1 MSTLDG
7 DEIRTNLGERLKT
20 ERNRLDLSQAAL
32 AAAVGTA
39 TRTVI
44 QWEKGVT
51 SPSGDVLALCSGL
64 GIDVL
69 FVLTGQRT
77 PQSAQALSPE
87 DTALLDNYHA
97 ATEDD
102 RAVARRVL
110 SLVAKQTQK
119 RA

>member
-1 MSTLDG
+1 VPFDVQS
-7 DEIRTNLGERLKT
+7 GERLAT
-20 ERNRLDLSQAAL
+20 ERERLGLSQQALSDATGVARNMLSRYERGIAEPGASALMAL
-32 AAAVGTA
+32 AGS
-39 TRTVI
+39 
-44 QWEKGVT
+44 GV
-51 SPSGDVLALCSGL
+51 
-64 GIDVL
+64 DVL

-97 ATEDD
+97 ATDED